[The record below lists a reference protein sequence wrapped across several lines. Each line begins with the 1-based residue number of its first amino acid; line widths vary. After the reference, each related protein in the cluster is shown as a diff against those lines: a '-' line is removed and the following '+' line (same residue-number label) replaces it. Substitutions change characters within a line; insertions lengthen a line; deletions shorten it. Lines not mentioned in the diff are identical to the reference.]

1 MLTAFG
7 TENAW
12 LIILLLVEGH
22 KADDYL
28 DLLIG
33 GRIPSQSSPLYI
45 YIYIYILI
53 KFKYEK
59 GKNTLPF
66 LLISSKTLMG
76 ISSFLF
82 LFSSLFLFNF
92 FLLFHSF
99 FVIFSSSSFFQFF

>member
-33 GRIPSQSSPLYI
+33 KRIPSQ
-45 YIYIYILI
+45 
-53 KFKYEK
+53 
-59 GKNTLPF
+59 
-66 LLISSKTLMG
+66 SSKTLMG